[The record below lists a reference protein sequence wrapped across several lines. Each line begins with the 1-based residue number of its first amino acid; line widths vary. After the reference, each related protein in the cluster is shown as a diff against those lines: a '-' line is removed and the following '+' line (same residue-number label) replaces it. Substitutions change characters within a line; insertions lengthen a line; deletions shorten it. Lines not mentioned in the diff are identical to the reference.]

1 MTLSSPLRHLA
12 VIMDGNRRWAKARG
26 LFSVEGHRQG
36 VKALRSLV
44 KECLDLGVG
53 YLTAYAFSSENWKR
67 TAKELDFLFELLNES
82 AINELNSLS
91 EQGVKVR
98 FLGDLSVFK
107 NSNLLDS
114 LEKLEKATQNNNRL
128 VFNIA
133 LNYGAIAELTRA
145 VNLISET
152 LSGREIQELNLN
164 SFKKYLYTVDA
175 PDPDIIVRTGG
186 QKRLSNYLL
195 WQAAYSKL
203 IFTDILWPDFNLDDI
218 KSQLNLPAKAFAVN
232 YAS

>member
-1 MTLSSPLRHLA
+1 
-12 VIMDGNRRWAKARG
+12 MDGNRRWAKARG

-36 VKALRSLV
+36 VKTLRALV
-44 KECLDLGVG
+44 KECLDLNIN

-82 AINELNSLS
+82 AINELSSLS
-91 EQGVKVR
+91 EQGVKVK

-107 NSNLLDS
+107 NTNLLDS
-114 LEKLEKATQNNNRL
+114 LENLEKATQDNNRL

-145 VNLISET
+145 VNAISKA
-152 LSGREIQELNLN
+152 LSDKEVQDLDAN
-164 SFKKYLYTVDA
+164 SFRTYLYTADT
-175 PDPDIIVRTGG
+175 PDPDVIVRTGG
-186 QKRLSNYLL
+186 KQRLSNYLL

-218 KSQLNLPAKAFAVN
+218 KSQLNISSKAFAVN

>member
-36 VKALRSLV
+36 VKTLKALV
-44 KECLDLGVG
+44 QECLSLGVD

-67 TAKELDFLFELLNES
+67 TAKELDFLFELLKES
-82 AINELNSLS
+82 AIDELSSLN
-91 EQGVKVR
+91 EQGVRVK

-107 NSNLLDS
+107 NTSLLDA
-114 LEKLEKATQNNNRL
+114 LINLEKATQYNSRL

-133 LNYGAIAELTRA
+133 LNYGAVAELTRA
-145 VNLISET
+145 VNAIAESLSEE
-152 LSGREIQELNLN
+152 EIRGLDEN
-164 SFKKYLYTVDA
+164 SFKEYLYTADI

-186 QKRLSNYLL
+186 KHRLSNYLL

-203 IFTDILWPDFNLDDI
+203 IFTDTLWPDFKLDDI
-218 KSQLNLPAKAFAVN
+218 KSQLNILV
-232 YAS
+232 SRL

>member
-1 MTLSSPLRHLA
+1 
-12 VIMDGNRRWAKARG
+12 
-26 LFSVEGHRQG
+26 
-36 VKALRSLV
+36 VK
-44 KECLDLGVG
+44 KCLDLGIG

-82 AINELNSLS
+82 AINELSSLS

-107 NSNLLDS
+107 SNNLLES
-114 LEKLEKATQNNNRL
+114 LGNLEKATQSNDRL

-133 LNYGAIAELTRA
+133 LNYGAVAELTRA
-145 VNLISET
+145 VNMISET
-152 LSGREIQELNLN
+152 LSEKEIQDLDLD
-164 SFKKYLYTVDA
+164 SFKTYLYTADA

-186 QKRLSNYLL
+186 KQRLSNYLL

>member
-1 MTLSSPLRHLA
+1 
-12 VIMDGNRRWAKARG
+12 MDGNRRWAKARG

-36 VKALRSLV
+36 VKTLRSLV
-44 KECLDLGVG
+44 KECLDLGIS
-53 YLTAYAFSSENWKR
+53 YLTAYAFSSENWRR

-82 AINELNSLS
+82 AINELSSLS
-91 EQGVKVR
+91 EQGVKVK

-145 VNLISET
+145 VNMISET
-152 LSGREIQELNLN
+152 LSEKEIQDLDLD
-164 SFKKYLYTVDA
+164 SFKTYLYTADA

-186 QKRLSNYLL
+186 KQRLSNYLL

>member
-26 LFSVEGHRQG
+26 L
-36 VKALRSLV
+36 RSLV
-44 KECLDLGVG
+44 KECLDLGIG

-82 AINELNSLS
+82 AINELSSLS

-107 NSNLLDS
+107 SNNLLES
-114 LEKLEKATQNNNRL
+114 LGNLEKATQSNDRL

-133 LNYGAIAELTRA
+133 LNYGAVAELTRA
-145 VNLISET
+145 VNMISET
-152 LSGREIQELNLN
+152 LSEKEIHYLDEN
-164 SFKKYLYTVDA
+164 SFKKYLYTADI
-175 PDPDIIVRTGG
+175 PDPDFIIRTGG
-186 QKRLSNYLL
+186 KQRLSNYLL

-218 KSQLNLPAKAFAVN
+218 KPQLGISSKAFAVN

>member
-36 VKALRSLV
+36 VKTLRVLV
-44 KECLDLGVG
+44 KECLDLGIN
-53 YLTAYAFSSENWKR
+53 YLTAYAFSSENWRR

-82 AINELNSLS
+82 AINELSSLS
-91 EQGVKVR
+91 EQGVKVK

-145 VNLISET
+145 VNMISET
-152 LSGREIQELNLN
+152 LSEKEIQDLNLN
-164 SFKKYLYTVDA
+164 SFKTYLYTADA
-175 PDPDIIVRTGG
+175 PDPDVIVRTGG
-186 QKRLSNYLL
+186 KQRLSNYLL

-203 IFTDILWPDFNLDDI
+203 IFTDILWPDFNLEDI
-218 KSQLNLPAKAFAVN
+218 KPQLDISSKAFAVN
-232 YAS
+232 FS

>member
-44 KECLDLGVG
+44 KECLDLGIG

-82 AINELNSLS
+82 AINELSSLS

-98 FLGDLSVFK
+98 FLGDLSVFRS
-107 NSNLLDS
+107 NNLLES
-114 LEKLEKATQNNNRL
+114 LGNLEKATQSNDRL

-133 LNYGAIAELTRA
+133 LNYGAVAELTRA
-145 VNLISET
+145 VNMISET
-152 LSGREIQELNLN
+152 LSEKEIHCLDEN
-164 SFKKYLYTVDA
+164 SFKKYLYTADI
-175 PDPDIIVRTGG
+175 PDPDFIIRTGG
-186 QKRLSNYLL
+186 KQRLSNYLL

-218 KSQLNLPAKAFAVN
+218 KPQLGISSKAFAVN

>member
-1 MTLSSPLRHLA
+1 
-12 VIMDGNRRWAKARG
+12 MDGNRRWAKARG

-36 VKALRSLV
+36 VKTLRVLV
-44 KECLDLGVG
+44 KECLDLGIS
-53 YLTAYAFSSENWKR
+53 YLTAYAFSSENWRR

-82 AINELNSLS
+82 AINELSSLS
-91 EQGVKVR
+91 EQGVKVK

-145 VNLISET
+145 VNMISET
-152 LSGREIQELNLN
+152 LSEKEIQDLNLN
-164 SFKKYLYTVDA
+164 SFKTYLYTADA
-175 PDPDIIVRTGG
+175 PDPDVIVRTGG
-186 QKRLSNYLL
+186 KQRLSNYLL

-203 IFTDILWPDFNLDDI
+203 IFTDILWPDFNLEDI
-218 KSQLNLPAKAFAVN
+218 KPQLDISSKAFAVN
-232 YAS
+232 FS

>member
-1 MTLSSPLRHLA
+1 
-12 VIMDGNRRWAKARG
+12 MDGNRRWAKARG

-36 VKALRSLV
+36 VKTLRVLV
-44 KECLDLGVG
+44 KECLDLGIN
-53 YLTAYAFSSENWKR
+53 YLTAYAFSSENWRR

-82 AINELNSLS
+82 AINELSSLS
-91 EQGVKVR
+91 EQGVKVK

-145 VNLISET
+145 VNMISET
-152 LSGREIQELNLN
+152 LSEKEIQDLNLN
-164 SFKKYLYTVDA
+164 SFKTYLYTADA
-175 PDPDIIVRTGG
+175 PDPDVIVRTGG
-186 QKRLSNYLL
+186 KQRLSNYLL

-203 IFTDILWPDFNLDDI
+203 IFTDILWPDFNLEDI
-218 KSQLNLPAKAFAVN
+218 KPQLDISSKAFAVN
-232 YAS
+232 FS